1 MKLLEKDLEKLVAYK
16 KTIKHV
22 FLLIF
27 FIFVIIMV
35 FIGMDHG
42 TTGISFCVMSDEG
55 DVIDVFK
62 IGREESKKG
71 LVSASQELEKRV
83 DLSDVKLMAITYAMG
98 DGISQILP
106 ADKVNDRGILS
117 INGAGKV
124 TGGGTSVFDEL
135 ESLNIPSVMIP
146 GLHKDSESL
155 DKLFRAAYSHQASP
169 EKVSISY
176 NALKETGWSNF
187 IVADIS
193 SNSVDILIEDS
204 KIKGAMDACL
214 GAMGVVHGPLDLEM
228 LRDIDENGASA
239 NGCFSHAGAIKIAG
253 IDGKV
258 ADMKNQLLENYRKG
272 DEKAKLAV
280 DTLIMTVAMEIAGLD
295 VVCDN
300 PIEGIVLTG
309 SIGSI
314 KDPFDF
320 EHEIDK
326 YFKGKYD
333 LKVISHESGAIGAA
347 QIAMDV
353 YGGRKEILGI
363 EVNI

>member
-1 MKLLEKDLEKLVAYK
+1 
-16 KTIKHV
+16 
-22 FLLIF
+22 
-27 FIFVIIMV
+27 MV

-42 TTGISFCVMSDEG
+42 TTGISFCIMSDGGE
-55 DVIDVFK
+55 VIDVFK

-71 LVSASQELEKRV
+71 LVSASHELKKRIDIDSV
-83 DLSDVKLMAITYAMG
+83 NLMAITYAMG

-106 ADKVNDRGILS
+106 TQNVKDRGILS

-135 ESLNIPSVMIP
+135 EELNIDSIMIP

-155 DKLFRAAYSHQASP
+155 DELFRAAYSHQASP

-176 NALKETGWSNF
+176 NAIKETGWSNF

-193 SNSVDILIEDS
+193 SNSVDILIEDG
-204 KIKGAMDACL
+204 KIKGALDACL
-214 GAMGVVHGPLDLEM
+214 GAMGIVHGPLDLAM
-228 LRDIDENGASA
+228 LRDIDENNASA
-239 NGCFSHAGAIKIAG
+239 NDCFSHAGAIKIAG

-258 ADMKNQLLENYRKG
+258 ADMKNQLLTNYREG
-272 DEKAKLAV
+272 DDKARLAI

-295 VVCDN
+295 IVCCND
-300 PIEGIVLTG
+300 IEGIVLTG
-309 SIGSI
+309 SIGSATE
-314 KDPFDF
+314 PFNF
-320 EHEIDK
+320 KNEINK

-333 LKVISHESGAIGAA
+333 LKVISSESGAIGAA

-353 YGGRKEILGI
+353 YNGEKEILGI
-363 EVNI
+363 KVNI

>member
-1 MKLLEKDLEKLVAYK
+1 M
-16 KTIKHV
+16 T
-22 FLLIF
+22 
-27 FIFVIIMV
+27 

-42 TTGISFCVMSDEG
+42 TTGISFCIMSDDG
-55 DVIDVFK
+55 DVIEVFK

-71 LVSASQELEKRV
+71 LVNVTEELTKRT

-98 DGISQILP
+98 DGINQILP
-106 ADKVNDRGILS
+106 ANQVKDRGILS
-117 INGAGKV
+117 MSGAGKV
-124 TGGGTSVFDEL
+124 TGGGTTVFDEL
-135 ESLNIPSVMIP
+135 EQLNLPMVMIP
-146 GLHKDSESL
+146 GLHKDSTSL
-155 DKLFRAAYSHQASP
+155 DELFRAAYSHQASP

-176 NALKETGWSNF
+176 NAVKETGWSNF

-193 SNSVDILIEDS
+193 SNSVDILIEDGR
-204 KIKGAMDACL
+204 IKGAMDACL

-228 LRDIDENGASA
+228 LRDIDENNASA

-258 ADMKNQLLENYRKG
+258 DNMKDQLLDNYKKG
-272 DEKAKLAV
+272 DEKAILAI

-295 VVCDN
+295 VVCEN
-300 PIEGIVLTG
+300 EIEGIVLTG
-309 SIGSI
+309 SIGSATE
-314 KDPFDF
+314 PFDF
-320 EHEIDK
+320 KDKINK
-326 YFKGKYD
+326 YFKGKYP
-333 LKVISHESGAIGAA
+333 LKVISKESGAIGAA